1 MLVFE
6 NRKGM
11 FLEDKAKLT
20 GLLVTEESTQQ
31 QVLEEKCNCQIT
43 DVCFECELAS
53 EKTQIFPAL
62 VFSFC

>member
-1 MLVFE
+1 MLILK
-6 NRKGM
+6 NRKDM
-11 FLEDKAKLT
+11 FLEDKAKLS
-20 GLLVTEESTQQ
+20 GLSVTEESTQQ

-53 EKTQIFPAL
+53 EKPQIFPAP

>member
-20 GLLVTEESTQQ
+20 GLLVTEEPTQQ
-31 QVLEEKCNCQIT
+31 QVSEEKCNCQTT